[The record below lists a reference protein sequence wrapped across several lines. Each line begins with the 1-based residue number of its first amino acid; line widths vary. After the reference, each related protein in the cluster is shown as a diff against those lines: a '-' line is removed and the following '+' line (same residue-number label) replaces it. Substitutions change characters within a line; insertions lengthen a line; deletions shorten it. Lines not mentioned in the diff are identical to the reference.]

1 MDKQYFLGKLSHL
14 NYSVA
19 IHPGDAKSRL
29 GSHAKSVFLIYIDVI
44 PKLYKKEFMTL
55 VKIIKHENLT
65 NPHGLGISFHG
76 KRNSSIAKFIKLL
89 IDIEYQ
95 IRAEIEDKK
104 KALINK

>member
-14 NYSVA
+14 NYCVA

-29 GSHAKSVFLIYIDVI
+29 GSQALLVFLIDIDVI
-44 PKLYKKEFMTL
+44 PKLYKKEFMAL
-55 VKIIKHENLT
+55 VKIIKDENLT
-65 NPHGLGISFHG
+65 NSLGMGISFHG

-95 IRAEIEDKK
+95 IRAKIEDKK
-104 KALINK
+104 KALIKK

>member
-1 MDKQYFLGKLSHL
+1 MDKQYFLGKLSHI

-29 GSHAKSVFLIYIDVI
+29 GSQALLVFLIDIAVI
-44 PKLYKKEFMTL
+44 PNPYKKDFITL
-55 VKIIKHENLT
+55 VKIIKDENLT
-65 NPHGLGISFHG
+65 SPIGMRISFHE
-76 KRNSSIAKFIKLL
+76 KRNSTIAKFIKLL

-95 IRAEIEDKK
+95 IRDEIEDKK